1 VKREDEDFF
10 KSHLDVLNQL
20 IVLDRSAKPVNF
32 QFASI
37 SKVLN
42 KLSNSIF
49 EFIIFK
55 GKVKYSEIKLSSNEI
70 TSLSEFNLF
79 LEGKIYCTNKLIET
93 LSTNLN
99 SLTYETPDSSPHLI
113 ETLER
118 RLHRR
123 KKKQFEHLYSCYQNL
138 SVQCVQSKFPQL
150 EFYKC
155 EQLLQET
162 LEFYSHKIFLE
173 FLKTLSDSLENFI
186 LASKMGKAVSID
198 DMSLFL
204 DEAKKV
210 FDFNVRLMKPVIL
223 NFEYRSKRYRLRSE
237 QVADIE
243 MLTAVDKTT
252 NSFTSTVIQ
261 RMMAAGKT
269 LVLGTISV
277 VQKALEQDKLSILVP
292 PSSLYQSNLSAM
304 QDRTYSFFKTKGQNF
319 IFPRLKISSI
329 DELDTLIIPFLT
341 NVYESI
347 VAGMKAK
354 EYFILSPDTLQ
365 AFLNAYIEML
375 NYATYKNEKQVK
387 QALTLYS
394 NIYGLFK
401 DKGSIIL
408 DEIDMTMDPKKE
420 LNFPTMEYEPFN
432 LNAATLITDM
442 IEFSVFDE
450 TVRNIGLDIYSN
462 NQSSLT
468 SENYKM
474 YLARLIE
481 YIGTQL
487 NHSASLWRE
496 RLLDKDEVKIL
507 TPEKIIDF
515 LKESDIA
522 YMKDWIQ
529 ELYKKEK
536 KSLADTLIIIK
547 VQLYQ
552 NFKAS
557 FNAAANLNYG
567 AASSNRT
574 HILYAISFL
583 AANTPSPSSE
593 FADRWETLNKTLL
606 MFASVPCTRIIAK
619 NMIGYLRKCAI
630 RETSLTV
637 AIEGTQTYK
646 TAQTLI
652 PNLKIMNLN
661 DQDDSHV
668 EMIHKALITRSPTAI
683 RLLFSYAVDEI
694 FSEMKFPVEQI
705 TSNALNM
712 ASMFNSVQGYSGTI
726 DNVNIL
732 PREVVSGAYK
742 NHMENEKNNGGISY
756 KLVNDSHGN
765 PVHQLTDNDLKEDIS
780 KIIDKMISGLKPELK
795 SDLSAIIDAGS
806 FFKNFKNR
814 QVAEAIYNHFG
825 QKFKAVLYYDEE
837 SNQVEYIKKTGNSK
851 FTVGYI
857 SNTDPDFIQK
867 TTQVGL
873 NSRFTFYDQRHI
885 TGTDILQPKNA
896 RALMTIDA
904 RVLLRDILQGTL
916 RMRQFMTS
924 QKVHLVTST
933 AAANFYFSKCNNDDI
948 KKKNELFV
956 EDLLT
961 LGAFNEDDK
970 QRIENEKLAYN
981 KIDNEV
987 RRFVLDEIT
996 RAIQKYE
1003 EPKNLITVWFSKP
1016 LTPGRSIRDL
1026 FIRYIKENPIEWMVR
1041 PVKNN
1046 PEIVLKNYTAYWL
1059 RILSEIAGKLR
1070 EIDAKFD
1077 FEDSKTDSG
1086 KAFAGLKHDF
1096 EILTAPFDNKKQ
1108 NMDSLMAFLGSEIVE
1123 RSALSD
1129 AGCEVQMQVFTQNL
1143 VEFDLERMSK
1153 TYGSNP
1159 EPVPRKPFDI
1169 TPLIKFVDK
1178 AHLIP
1183 EPGAKNSGVVNLS
1196 KILFDPEFTDI
1207 YKSMSRAAII
1217 SKGRRVFVT
1226 TDLLQLIDVPPT
1238 TPYKIFSQ
1246 YTWEASHILVQ
1257 ILPKLS
1263 GIRVTLLSTE
1273 SANEIRLKLSDS
1285 FNVEGSVLWI
1295 CDLSGTIT
1303 LSGDS
1308 EIEVGE
1314 SIFNV
1319 VPKVKE
1325 LFFDALVFNGS
1336 FDHIITH
1343 PIMREI

>member
-1 VKREDEDFF
+1 
-10 KSHLDVLNQL
+10 
-20 IVLDRSAKPVNF
+20 
-32 QFASI
+32 
-37 SKVLN
+37 
-42 KLSNSIF
+42 
-49 EFIIFK
+49 
-55 GKVKYSEIKLSSNEI
+55 
-70 TSLSEFNLF
+70 
-79 LEGKIYCTNKLIET
+79 
-93 LSTNLN
+93 
-99 SLTYETPDSSPHLI
+99 
-113 ETLER
+113 
-118 RLHRR
+118 
-123 KKKQFEHLYSCYQNL
+123 
-138 SVQCVQSKFPQL
+138 
-150 EFYKC
+150 
-155 EQLLQET
+155 
-162 LEFYSHKIFLE
+162 
-173 FLKTLSDSLENFI
+173 
-186 LASKMGKAVSID
+186 
-198 DMSLFL
+198 
-204 DEAKKV
+204 
-210 FDFNVRLMKPVIL
+210 
-223 NFEYRSKRYRLRSE
+223 
-237 QVADIE
+237 
-243 MLTAVDKTT
+243 
-252 NSFTSTVIQ
+252 
-261 RMMAAGKT
+261 
-269 LVLGTISV
+269 
-277 VQKALEQDKLSILVP
+277 
-292 PSSLYQSNLSAM
+292 
-304 QDRTYSFFKTKGQNF
+304 
-319 IFPRLKISSI
+319 
-329 DELDTLIIPFLT
+329 
-341 NVYESI
+341 
-347 VAGMKAK
+347 MKAK
-354 EYFILSPDTLQ
+354 EYFVLSPDSLQ

-420 LNFPTMEYEPFN
+420 LNFPTMENEPFN

-442 IEFSVFDE
+442 IEFSIFDE
-450 TVRNIGLDIYSN
+450 TVRKIGLDIYSN

-468 SENYKM
+468 SENYKLYM
-474 YLARLIE
+474 ARLIE
-481 YIGTQL
+481 YIETQL
-487 NHSASLWRE
+487 KDSASLWRE
-496 RLLDKDEVKIL
+496 RLLDKDVAKIL

-529 ELYKKEK
+529 ELYKEEK

-552 NFKAS
+552 NLKAS
-557 FNAAANLNYG
+557 LNAAANLNYG
-567 AASSNRT
+567 AAGSNRA
-574 HILYAISFL
+574 HILYAIPFL

-619 NMIGYLRKCAI
+619 NMIGYLRKSAI

-637 AIEGTQTYK
+637 AIESTQTYK

-795 SDLSAIIDAGS
+795 SDLSAIIDAGA

-825 QKFKAVLYYDEE
+825 QRFKAVLYYDEE
-837 SNQVEYIKKTGNSK
+837 SNQVEYIKKANNSK
-851 FTVGYI
+851 FTVGYL
-857 SNTDPDFIQK
+857 SSTDPDFIQK

-885 TGTDILQPKNA
+885 TGSDILQPKKA
-896 RALMTIDA
+896 RALMTIGT

-924 QKVHLVTST
+924 QNVHMVTSK
-933 AAANFYFSKCNNDDI
+933 AAANFYFSRCNNDDR
-948 KKKNELFV
+948 KKMKEVYV

-970 QRIENEKLAYN
+970 QQIENEKLAYI

-996 RAIQKYE
+996 RAIQKYK
-1003 EPKNLITVWFSKP
+1003 EPKNLISVWFSKP

-1041 PVKNN
+1041 PVKKS

-1086 KAFAGLKHDF
+1086 KAFTGLKQDF

-1123 RSALSD
+1123 RSVLSD
-1129 AGCEVQMQVFTQNL
+1129 GGCEVQMQVFTQNL

-1159 EPVPRKPFDI
+1159 KPVPRKPFDV
-1169 TPLIKFVDK
+1169 TPLIKFVK
-1178 AHLIP
+1178 EAHSVP

-1273 SANEIRLKLSDS
+1273 SANEIRLNMSDS

-1295 CDLSGTIT
+1295 CDLSGSIT

-1343 PIMREI
+1343 PIMRQIYQKKWLNSERFQLRAKFMLLRMHNLAQKAKNIFSTSNPDLEILNRAAQGDKDALNSMKSSSSAFKKPPIPENVEKHFFDDMNITRPSASGSDSSNSVSSDASIIFSEITEKPCPSKDAISNAGEHMNFELSDDYLSPENNLDSSLIDDFAKTVTKKKNKKYYNVANDLLDLNNSDEDIEDENDGVRDYSVIIVIVFSLAAFSSVAYYYYRRATKSSVQISPEPLPVANKMSSINEEEAEKGEKVAVSQDDKSEIATSSNDL